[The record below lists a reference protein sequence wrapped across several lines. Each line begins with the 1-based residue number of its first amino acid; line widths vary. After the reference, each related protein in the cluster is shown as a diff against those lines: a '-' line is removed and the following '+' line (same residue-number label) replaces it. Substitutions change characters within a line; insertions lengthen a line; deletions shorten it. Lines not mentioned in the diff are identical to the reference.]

1 MAMHNISF
9 VKFQKKVCD
18 FREIKYVVSELL
30 TADSNMLTSSQMN
43 IVFKFLIIIITGVRP
58 EDEQALVNKSRCC

>member
-18 FREIKYVVSELL
+18 FRELKYVVSELL
-30 TADSNMLTSSQMN
+30 TVNSNMLTSSQIY
-43 IVFKFLIIIITGVRP
+43 IVFKFSI
-58 EDEQALVNKSRCC
+58 N

>member
-30 TADSNMLTSSQMN
+30 TADSNMLTSSQMH
-43 IVFKFLIIIITGVRP
+43 IVFKFSINWLTIGHGV
-58 EDEQALVNKSRCC
+58 EL